1 MCILINNIEDKVF
14 GVSESTTSVKF
25 IKCFAAYLGGI
36 REGGCYHIKSYTKVL
51 RNLGSIKNSDDLT

>member
-36 REGGCYHIKSYTKVL
+36 REGDAIILKVTP
-51 RNLGSIKNSDDLT
+51 KFYATWEA